1 MQHDRGNWADAPR
14 GDRAQPK
21 LQRYAGQLG
30 RETLRLVG
38 GDRFP
43 PLPIHLAEG
52 ATDRLSDDAFTGDER
67 SEGESPTATASVGYC
82 LLVYRTALAI
92 ASSAA
97 FPAHYVTAC
106 LS

>member
-21 LQRYAGQLG
+21 LQRYAGQLD
-30 RETLRLVG
+30 REIRHLVG
-38 GDRFP
+38 
-43 PLPIHLAEG
+43 G
-52 ATDRLSDDAFTGDER
+52 ATDRLSDDFAGDGK
-67 SEGESPTATASVGYC
+67 SEGESPTATASTGYC

-92 ASSAA
+92 AGSAA

>member
-1 MQHDRGNWADAPR
+1 MMQHDQDNWADAPL

-30 RETLRLVG
+30 REHPEALAG

-43 PLPIHLAEG
+43 IHLAGG
-52 ATDRLSDDAFTGDER
+52 AADSLSDDFAGDEK
-67 SEGESPTATASVGYC
+67 SEGESPTVTASTGYC
-82 LLVYRTALAI
+82 LLVHSTALAI
-92 ASSAA
+92 AGSAA